1 MVNPDQSPQAQTP
14 IKRRVIRDVRPLFGI
29 SERRACRIPGVHRS
43 TQRHRRTRD
52 DRDLANKL
60 RTLAGERPRFG
71 YRRLHILLRRQGD
84 IVNHKRVY
92 RVYRDEGLA
101 VRTKTRRTGVAQ
113 TRLPSH
119 VADTGQRAVESGLRQ

>member
-14 IKRRVIRDVRPLFGI
+14 VKRRVIREVRNLFGI
-29 SERRACRIPGVHRS
+29 SERPACCTLGFHRS
-43 TQRHRRTRD
+43 TQRHRSTKD
-52 DRDLANKL
+52 DRDLADKL

-71 YRRLHILLRRQGD
+71 YRRLHILLRRQGV

-101 VRTKTRRTGVAQ
+101 VRKKIRRKGAARTQ
-113 TRLPSH
+113 LPSH
-119 VADTGQRAVESGLRQ
+119 VADQGQRALELGLRQ